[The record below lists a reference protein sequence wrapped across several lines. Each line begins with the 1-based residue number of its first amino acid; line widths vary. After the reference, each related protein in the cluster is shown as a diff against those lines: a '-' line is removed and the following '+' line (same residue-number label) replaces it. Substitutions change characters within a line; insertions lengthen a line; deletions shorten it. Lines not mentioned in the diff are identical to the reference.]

1 MSPDAPMPLC
11 IPTNFQADY
20 LDHVDLAGVEQVYGK
35 LDRDP
40 IGGGRAAVILPS
52 VRRKDAIRHIRAI
65 RDRGA
70 SFNYLLNASC
80 LGNTEYS
87 ASGRRRIDDFIRWV
101 SDAGADTVTVTIPY
115 LLEIVKRQAPHL
127 KIAVSTIALVDTP
140 ESADAWARMGADKIT
155 LSVTDLNRDFDRIRR
170 IRSRVDLHLQLLA
183 NLDCLQGC
191 PYRSYHGNMTSH
203 ASQDADPTGGFVV
216 DWCYLS
222 CSADRLRE
230 PARLLMAGWIR
241 PEDQQHY
248 RAAGIDSLKIVN
260 RAMTSAVIG
269 RVTAAYR
276 AGRHDGNLL
285 DLFSLPETNLAM
297 QRKDLLKLA
306 KTLLKPTRVDLR
318 RLWRHREV
326 FEWPTPYLDN
336 RSLDGFLEHFLAGGC
351 DTAVCGTGCRHCWE
365 FADRAFRMDD
375 EVRSEA
381 IRRLEAAL
389 ADLAD
394 GSMFHRRKP

>member
-52 VRRKDAIRHIRAI
+52 VRRQDAIRHIRAI

-230 PARLLMAGWIR
+230 PARLGRR
-241 PEDQQHY
+241 P
-248 RAAGIDSLKIVN
+248 
-260 RAMTSAVIG
+260 
-269 RVTAAYR
+269 
-276 AGRHDGNLL
+276 RHDHRRHQRGDKNGDVGVRIVDRTIMDRSQIRRSILIKVNIVQVAL
-285 DLFSLPETNLAM
+285 DPQIRQIGVSYFGTDPWGGYRRHDAERCPENPRTLTLFFSPHVCSPF
-297 QRKDLLKLA
+297 QKDLKRYLA
-306 KTLLKPTRVDLR
+306 
-318 RLWRHREV
+318 
-326 FEWPTPYLDN
+326 
-336 RSLDGFLEHFLAGGC
+336 
-351 DTAVCGTGCRHCWE
+351 RHC
-365 FADRAFRMDD
+365 
-375 EVRSEA
+375 
-381 IRRLEAAL
+381 
-389 ADLAD
+389 
-394 GSMFHRRKP
+394 